1 MQWRHVSVSGMICL
15 MMMCVCG
22 DEIVIHVHSYKHI
35 KLDRENAKN
44 IEKQDIENKREKEGR
59 TYQMW

>member
-15 MMMCVCG
+15 MMMCG

-35 KLDRENAKN
+35 KLDREM
-44 IEKQDIENKREKEGR
+44 IEKMLK
-59 TYQMW
+59 T